1 MFFLYL
7 LFNSVYIL
15 LDSIFEPKAVSLA
28 ENFYTAF
35 YFVLYLVFWIYK
47 GFNELYQQN
56 NLYINSWCNGNTTS
70 FGGVIRGSSPCELAN
85 KIYRNTSFTYSSLF
99 N

>member
-35 YFVLYLVFWIYK
+35 YFVLYLVFGIYK
-47 GFNELYQQN
+47 GFNELYQQ
-56 NLYINSWCNGNTTS
+56 TT
-70 FGGVIRGSSPCELAN
+70 FILIHGVMVTQLLLEELFEV
-85 KIYRNTSFTYSSLF
+85 RVLVS
-99 N
+99 